1 MNNENLHLNK
11 EEKLQAENDFLKMKL
26 MLEHDAKFSETDPD
40 LPSLAPAVENEFLNY
55 VIAFEEQSK
64 NPKYIRVFDRIG
76 RPMHFKP
83 AAEIP
88 DGEIDAAWEKLQ
100 DHLHK
105 YQITLDVCSPNIPV
119 RELYRFAVEE
129 LFEHEMNDM
138 DIPGMT
144 TGFIYD
150 EFHPDPV
157 YENSRAA
164 SDCIRQILIQ
174 EPLEWVH
181 DFRKEK
187 LRLNNHFPLT
197 IEALKTKTLSFKNS
211 YDTLEAE
218 IAEDIICNINEGICE
233 VTGSYTVNATSDH
246 QPIILKGNWT
256 VKLELDK
263 DSGYWNIYEVQ
274 IEGIGF

>member
-1 MNNENLHLNK
+1 MNNENLHLNE

-26 MLEHDAKFSETDPD
+26 MLEHDTKFSEQDLD
-40 LPSLAPAVENEFLNY
+40 LPSLSPAVENEFLNY

-64 NPKYIRVFDRIG
+64 HPKYIRVFDRID
-76 RPMHFKP
+76 RPTHFK
-83 AAEIP
+83 AVTEIP
-88 DGEIDAAWEKLQ
+88 DTAIEAEWEKLQ
-100 DHLHK
+100 DHLYK

-129 LFEHEMNDM
+129 LFEYEMNDM
-138 DIPGMT
+138 DIPGMM

-164 SDCIRQILIQ
+164 SDCIRQILIDN
-174 EPLEWVH
+174 PLEWVH

-187 LRLNNHFPLT
+187 LRLNRHFPLT
-197 IEALKTKTLSFKNS
+197 IEALKAKTLSFKNS
-211 YDTLEAE
+211 YDTLEVE
-218 IAEDIICNINEGICE
+218 IFEDIVCNINEGICE
-233 VTGSYTVNATSDH
+233 VTGRYTLNATSDH

>member
-1 MNNENLHLNK
+1 MNSENLPLND

-26 MLEHDAKFSETDPD
+26 MLEHGAKFPEADPG
-40 LPSLAPAVENEFLNY
+40 LPLLAPAVENEFLDY
-55 VIAFEEQSK
+55 IIAFEEQSK
-64 NPKYIRVFDRIG
+64 HPKYIRIFDRIE
-76 RPMHFKP
+76 RPTHFKP
-83 AAEIP
+83 ATEIP
-88 DGEIDAAWEKLQ
+88 DTAIEAEWKKLQ

-119 RELYRFAVEE
+119 RELYRFTVEE
-129 LFEHEMNDM
+129 LFEHEMDDM

-164 SDCIRQILIQ
+164 SDCIRQILIDK
-174 EPLEWVH
+174 PLEWVH

-187 LRLNNHFPLT
+187 LRLNKHFPLT

-218 IAEDIICNINEGICE
+218 IAEDTVCNINESNCVI
-233 VTGSYTVNATSDH
+233 TGKYTVNATSDH
-246 QPIILKGNWT
+246 HPIILKGNWAVT
-256 VKLELDK
+256 LELDK

-274 IEGIGF
+274 IEGIEF